1 MKPIPTLIVD
11 DEPAARAALVELL
24 QRDVEIAVVGEC
36 AGGRQAV
43 NLVREHGPE
52 LMFLDIQMP
61 GMNGFGVIGEIEPD
75 RLPVVVFVTAYDKH
89 ALQAF
94 EVHAVDYLLKP
105 FSDARFVEALNGA
118 KNQVRQRRLG
128 ALDHHVA
135 ALASAYAEPANGG
148 QQESARAKGDGTHH
162 LEQLLIRVAG
172 RLARVRTADI
182 DWIDADGDTV
192 RIRVGQMTYSLRATM
207 DKLETELAPI
217 GFVRIHRSTIVNV
230 ERVKELQP
238 YYREDFVA
246 VLRDGTRL
254 KVSRSRLET
263 LKTRLGRTL

>member
-43 NLVREHGPE
+43 NLVREHEPE

-105 FSDARFVEALNGA
+105 FSDARFVEALNAA
-118 KNQVRQRRLG
+118 KNQVRQRRLA
-128 ALDHHVA
+128 ALDHTVA
-135 ALASAYAEPANGG
+135 ARASSKPEPAHGG

-162 LEQLLIRVAG
+162 LAQLSVSVAG
-172 RLARVRTADI
+172 RLAWVPTGDI
-182 DWIDADGDTV
+182 DWSHA
-192 RIRVGQMTYSLRATM
+192 A
-207 DKLETELAPI
+207 
-217 GFVRIHRSTIVNV
+217 
-230 ERVKELQP
+230 
-238 YYREDFVA
+238 
-246 VLRDGTRL
+246 RD
-254 KVSRSRLET
+254 
-263 LKTRLGRTL
+263 